1 MSSEEPNIFDT
12 ATSEAHSADVQ
23 IDLFIEGQR
32 FSVGQIGRDL
42 LIFDDPLVLPSS
54 RGELV
59 LTIDGRQRRWLV
71 SLRNGTG
78 PTRFVEAE
86 FQEVG

>member
-12 ATSEAHSADVQ
+12 ATTQGHSADVQ

-32 FSVGQIGRDL
+32 FSVGQMGRNL
-42 LIFDDPLVLPSS
+42 LIFDEPLVLPCSK
-54 RGELV
+54 GELV

-78 PTRFVEAE
+78 PTRFVETE
-86 FQEVG
+86 FREVG